1 MTDAPLTVR
10 DLDQIPVT
18 RLKGVGDKKATA
30 LETIGVTSVLDLLT
44 YYPRRY
50 VDRTREARVSDL
62 RPGEEATVLVTV
74 RSVNKRMTRNR
85 KAMVTAVVG
94 DGSGRL
100 DRLGL
105 ALDLEVT
112 RDLDLVTRPLDRV
125 RGEPDLGCSL
135 GVEELR

>member
-10 DLDQIPVT
+10 DLAQIPLT
-18 RLKGVGDKKATA
+18 RLKGVGDKKISA
-30 LETIGVTSVLDLLT
+30 LETIGLTSVLDLLT

-50 VDRTREARVSDL
+50 VDRSREARVSDL

-94 DGSGRL
+94 DSSGRL
-100 DRLGL
+100 DVVFFNQPWRERQLKPEL
-105 ALDLEVT
+105 AIALYGKVD
-112 RDLDLVTRPLDRV
+112 
-125 RGEPDLGCSL
+125 S
-135 GVEELR
+135 